1 MKVTKYREI
10 PYNYTSADD
19 ELIVKYL
26 FDDRVWKRLQE
37 LREKRITGRSA
48 KLLMR
53 LMGDMFILKR
63 NPFLFEDLASSTR
76 RRRLLMKTAANDLAV
91 IEKMA
96 EQKEVLEITTTCR
109 KAIRALNDAL
119 KNHGHLSRRIKR
131 ELGRIIGKDNVCFE
145 PFSIISH
152 ATDAT
157 DWRRHLPV
165 AVLRPTRESQVAPL
179 VKAVEKLGL
188 SIIPRG
194 AGTGLTGGSVPVTEG
209 CVIINTEKL
218 NRIRGIEQLPAPQAS
233 RTDGSTTIRVLE
245 VEAGVITQAAMG
257 YAEERGLVFATD
269 PTSAWACTIGG
280 NIAENAGGKKA
291 VMWGTA
297 IDNLI
302 SYRIAMP
309 GGRHMEIRRED
320 HPMRKI
326 LPEDTVLFSVRD
338 EAGHIK
344 KTVRLKGTEVRKEG
358 LGKDITN
365 KALGG
370 LPGIQ
375 KEGCDGIIT
384 SAKFIL
390 YPSFEFK
397 TTFCLEFFGNDM
409 EEASDVVVKI
419 SREFKN
425 GGKEALIALEHFD
438 DEYMLAIN
446 YKMKATR
453 KGSPKAVLLI
463 DMVGHSEE
471 EISRGI
477 SRLQALL
484 RPYENTELFVARD
497 EDEATRFWKD
507 RKKLGAIARRT
518 NAFKLN
524 EDIVLPLDA
533 IGAFTKF
540 ADTYNLEENRYNQ
553 ADFVDAV
560 LTYLEHA
567 EPIED
572 PEWLEARIPKARE
585 ICVESMTEIRDATVE
600 ALKDGALAKGLK
612 DELLAFF
619 RGYKRISGDIQRL
632 FDETRARQ
640 IIIAT
645 HMHAGDGNVH
655 VNIPVF
661 SNDMEMM
668 KRAAKT
674 ADDVMEEAVR
684 LGGVVS
690 GEHGI
695 GITKM
700 KYLDPA
706 LADKLASYRKEVDPN
721 GVMNPG
727 QLVDKEILSKVYTPS
742 FNLLEL
748 EANILQHGSLETLA
762 AKIATCVRCGKCKID
777 CCTFYPAKNMFFY
790 PRNKN
795 LAIASL
801 IEAILY
807 DVQRSHSTRF
817 KLLKQMEEIA
827 DHCTMCHKCFKP
839 CPVDIDTAEVSLMER
854 EILVARKYKKTR
866 LATKA
871 SLAYLET
878 RNPLAN
884 ALFRKSLVT
893 WGGSLQRTGHQ
904 IIKSMGGAKKPIEN
918 LHAVRILESPMPKA
932 SSDTLR
938 DILPKCAPN
947 QALILT
953 PEQGAE
959 QSVFYFPGCGSERL
973 FSDISKASLFIL
985 LEAGV
990 QVVLPPPFICC
1001 GFPAKANAKGVQHSQ
1016 ITLRD
1021 SVILSQIREMISYV
1035 DFQACVVS
1043 CGTCREA
1050 LEEFEAPEILG
1061 CGVMDVSRFALES
1074 GLEVKGSS
1082 SCLYHAPC
1090 HDSLDGE
1097 AAILLNEYTGYS
1109 VESVPHCCSEGGT
1122 LCLSRPDITH
1132 AMLKRKRNE
1141 IMRHTGQKGRE
1152 TTLLTNC
1159 PSCIQGLGRSR
1170 DLEVT
1175 PRHLAVELAIQ
1186 SGGQNWEEKLKVCV
1200 KSAEVIT
1207 F

>member
-1 MKVTKYREI
+1 MKAQNYREI

-19 ELIVKYL
+19 ELVVTYL
-26 FDDRVWKRLQE
+26 FDAKVWRKLQE
-37 LREKRITGRSA
+37 LRGKRITGRSA

-53 LMGDMFILKR
+53 LMGDLFILKR
-63 NPFLFEDLASSTR
+63 NPFLFEDLAGSRSR
-76 RRRLLMKTAANDLAV
+76 RRFFLKTAANDLAI

-96 EQKEVLEITTTCR
+96 DQKEVLEITGRCH
-109 KAIRALNDAL
+109 KALKALNDAL
-119 KNHGHLSRRIKR
+119 KTHNRQARRIKR
-131 ELGRIIGKDNVCFE
+131 ELGAIIGRENVCFE

-157 DWRRHLPV
+157 DWRRHLAV
-165 AVLRPTRESQVAPL
+165 AVLRPTRESQIAPL

-188 SIIPRG
+188 GIIPRG
-194 AGTGLTGGSVPVTEG
+194 AGTGLTGGSVPVSEG
-209 CVIINTEKL
+209 CVMINTEKL
-218 NRIRGIEQLPAPQAS
+218 NRIRGIKHLPAAPGTGAA
-233 RTDGSTTIRVLE
+233 TMAVMEL
-245 VEAGVITQAAMG
+245 EAGVITQTAMA
-257 YAEERGLVFATD
+257 YAEAEGLVFATD
-269 PTSAWACTIGG
+269 PTSSWACTIGG
-280 NIAENAGGKKA
+280 NIAENAGGKKC

-297 IDNLI
+297 IDNLV

-309 GGRHMEIRRED
+309 GGRHMEVRRED

-326 LPEDTVLFSVRD
+326 LPEDTVVFSVRD
-338 EAGHIK
+338 EEGQ
-344 KTVRLKGTEVRKEG
+344 VRETITLSGTEIRKPG

-384 SAKFIL
+384 SAEFIV
-390 YPSFEFK
+390 YPAFEYK

-409 EEASDVVVKI
+409 EEASEVIVKI
-419 SREFKN
+419 SKEFQN
-425 GGKEALIALEHFD
+425 GGKEGLIALEHFD

-446 YKMKATR
+446 YKVKATR
-453 KGSPKAVLLI
+453 KGSPKAALLI
-463 DMVGHSEE
+463 DMVGHNEE
-471 EISRGI
+471 EIERGI
-477 SRLQALL
+477 RRLQDLL
-484 RPYENTELFVARD
+484 VPYENTEVFVARD
-497 EDEATRFWKD
+497 EDEAERFWKD
-507 RKKLGAIARRT
+507 RKKLGAIAKRT

-533 IGAFTKF
+533 IGAFTRF
-540 ADTYNLEENRYNQ
+540 TDTYNLEENRYNQ
-553 ADFVDAV
+553 LDFLFAT
-560 LTYLEHA
+560 LAYLEHA

-585 ICVESMTEIRDATVE
+585 ICDEALSVIQGATVE
-600 ALKDGALAKGLK
+600 ALKDGAQAKKLLA
-612 DELLAFF
+612 ELLEFF
-619 RGYKRISGDIQRL
+619 RGYKRITGDIQRI
-632 FDETRARQ
+632 FTETRARQ

-668 KRAAKT
+668 KRAVKT
-674 ADDVMEEAVR
+674 ADDIMEEAVR

-700 KYLDPA
+700 KYLNPA
-706 LADKLASYRKEVDPN
+706 LAKELAAYRKKVDPR

-727 QLVDKEILSKVYTPS
+727 QLTDPAIQSKVYTPS

-748 EANILQHGSLETLA
+748 EASILQHGSLETLA

-777 CCTFYPAKNMFFY
+777 CCTFYPAKNMFYY

-817 KLLKQMEEIA
+817 KFLKQLEQIA

-854 EILVARKYKKTR
+854 EILVSRKYKKTR
-866 LATKA
+866 LATRA

-878 RNPLAN
+878 RNPLGN
-884 ALFRKSLVT
+884 ALFRKGLVT
-893 WGGSLQRTGHQ
+893 WGGALQRTGHRMMQ
-904 IIKSMGGAKKPIEN
+904 SMAPVKKVLSGIHVAE
-918 LHAVRILESPMPKA
+918 ILESPIPRTPTG
-932 SSDTLR
+932 TLR
-938 DILPKCAPN
+938 DILPKCGAN
-947 QALILT
+947 QAMILAPPT
-953 PEQGAE
+953 APE

-973 FSDISKASLFIL
+973 FSDVSKAALYIL
-985 LEAGV
+985 LSAGTR
-990 QVVLPPPFICC
+990 VVLPPPYICC
-1001 GFPAKANAKGVQHSQ
+1001 GFPAKVNAKSVQHSQ

-1021 SVILSQIREMISYV
+1021 SVIFSQIREMISYV
-1035 DFQACVVS
+1035 NFDACVVS

-1050 LEEFEAPEILG
+1050 LEELGTPEILD
-1061 CGVMDVSRFALES
+1061 CGIEDVSRFALEN
-1074 GLEVKGSS
+1074 GLEVKGST

-1097 AAILLNEYTGYS
+1097 AAHLLEEFTGYT
-1109 VESVPHCCSEGGT
+1109 VESIPYCCSESGT
-1122 LCLSRPDITH
+1122 LSLSRPDITN
-1132 AMLKRKRNE
+1132 AMLKRKHDE
-1141 IMRHTGQKGRE
+1141 IQLRTEGKGRE
-1152 TTLLTNC
+1152 TTILTNC
-1159 PSCIQGLGRSR
+1159 PSCLQGLGRNT
-1170 DLEVT
+1170 DLDIV

-1186 SGGQNWEEKLKVCV
+1186 VGGKNWEEKLKEMV
-1200 KSAEVIT
+1200 KQAEVVT

>member
-1 MKVTKYREI
+1 MKAQNYREI

-19 ELIVKYL
+19 ELVVTYL
-26 FDDRVWKRLQE
+26 FDTKVWNRLQE
-37 LREKRITGRSA
+37 LRRQRITGRSA

-63 NPFLFEDLASSTR
+63 NPFLFDDLAGSR
-76 RRRLLMKTAANDLAV
+76 RRRSLFMAKAENDLAI

-96 EQKEVLEITTTCR
+96 DKKEVLEITGHCR
-109 KAIRALNDAL
+109 RALKSLSDTL
-119 KNHGHLSRRIKR
+119 KSHNRQSRRIKR
-131 ELGRIIGKDNVCFE
+131 ELGAIIGKENVCFE

-157 DWRRHLPV
+157 DWRRHLPM
-165 AVLRPTRESQVAPL
+165 AVLRPSRESQVAPL
-179 VKAVEKLGL
+179 VKAVEKLRL

-194 AGTGLTGGSVPVTEG
+194 AGTGLTGGSVPVSEG
-209 CVIINTEKL
+209 CVMINTEKL
-218 NRIRGIEQLPAPQAS
+218 NRIRGIKHLPAAPGTGVA
-233 RTDGSTTIRVLE
+233 TMPVLE
-245 VEAGVITQAAMG
+245 LEAGVITQTAMG
-257 YAEERGLVFATD
+257 YAEGESLVFATD
-269 PTSAWACTIGG
+269 PTSSWACTIGG

-309 GGRHMEIRRED
+309 GGRHMEVRREN

-326 LPEDTVLFSVRD
+326 LPEDTVIFSVRD
-338 EAGHIK
+338 EGGQVQETI
-344 KTVRLKGTEVRKEG
+344 TLSGTEIRKEG

-384 SAKFIL
+384 SAEFIL
-390 YPSFEFK
+390 YPSFEYK

-409 EEASDVVVKI
+409 EEASEVIVKI
-419 SREFKN
+419 SKEFRN
-425 GGKEALIALEHFD
+425 GGKEGLIALEHFD
-438 DEYMLAIN
+438 DEYMHAIN
-446 YKMKATR
+446 YKVKATR
-453 KGSPKAVLLI
+453 KGSPKAGLLI
-463 DMVGHSEE
+463 DMVGHNEE
-471 EISRGI
+471 EIQRG
-477 SRLQALL
+477 SLRLQDLL
-484 RPYENTELFVARD
+484 EPYANTELFVARD
-497 EDEATRFWKD
+497 EDEAERFWKD
-507 RKKLGAIARRT
+507 RKKLGAIAKRT

-533 IGAFTKF
+533 IAAFTRF
-540 ADTYNLEENRYNQ
+540 TDTYNLEENRYNQ
-553 ADFVDAV
+553 ADFVHAT
-560 LTYLEHA
+560 LAYLEHA

-585 ICVESMTEIRDATVE
+585 LCREALTTTETAVVAD
-600 ALKDGALAKGLK
+600 LKDGAQAKQLLA
-612 DELLAFF
+612 ELLEFF
-619 RGYKRISGDIQRL
+619 RGYKRISKDIQRI
-632 FDETRARQ
+632 FKESRARQ

-674 ADDVMEEAVR
+674 ADNIMEEAVR

-706 LADKLASYRKEVDPN
+706 LAKDLATYRKKVDPK

-727 QLVDKEILSKVYTPS
+727 QLIDPNIQSKVYTPS

-748 EANILQHGSLETLA
+748 EASILQHGSLETLA

-777 CCTFYPAKNMFFY
+777 CCTFYPAKNMFYY

-817 KLLKQMEEIA
+817 KFLKQMEEIA

-854 EILVARKYKKTR
+854 EILVSRKYKKTR
-866 LATKA
+866 LATRG

-884 ALFRKSLVT
+884 ALFRKSLVS

-904 IIKSMGGAKKPIEN
+904 LLKGMSPVKKA
-918 LHAVRILESPMPKA
+918 LGSVHAVQILESPMPQA
-932 SSDTLR
+932 SHDTLR
-938 DILPKCAPN
+938 SILPKCGSN
-947 QALILT
+947 QAMIINP
-953 PEQGAE
+953 PEESE

-973 FSDISKASLFIL
+973 FSDIAKASIYIL
-985 LEAGV
+985 LATGTR
-990 QVVLPPPFICC
+990 VVLPPPFICC
-1001 GFPAKANAKGVQHSQ
+1001 GFPAKVNAKMVQHSE

-1021 SVILSQIREMISYV
+1021 SVIFSQIREMISYV
-1035 DFQACVVS
+1035 DFNACVVS

-1050 LEEFEAPEILG
+1050 LEEFGAPEILD
-1061 CGVMDVSRFALES
+1061 CGLMDVSRFALEN
-1074 GLEVKGSS
+1074 GLDVKGSDN
-1082 SCLYHAPC
+1082 CLYHAPC

-1097 AAILLNEYTGYS
+1097 ATRLLEEFTGYT
-1109 VESVPHCCSEGGT
+1109 VERVPHCCSEGGT
-1122 LCLSRPDITH
+1122 LSMSRPDITN
-1132 AMLKRKRNE
+1132 AMLQRKHDE
-1141 IMRHTGQKGRE
+1141 IELRTHGKGRE

-1159 PSCIQGLGRSR
+1159 PSCIQGLGRNH
-1170 DLEVT
+1170 DIDII

-1186 SGGQNWEEKLKVCV
+1186 TGGKHWEEKLKAMV
-1200 KSAEVIT
+1200 KQAEVVT

>member
-1 MKVTKYREI
+1 MKAQNYREI

-19 ELIVKYL
+19 ELVVTYL
-26 FDDRVWKRLQE
+26 FDAKVWNKLQE
-37 LREKRITGRSA
+37 LRGKRITGRSA

-53 LMGDMFILKR
+53 LMGDLFILKR
-63 NPFLFEDLASSTR
+63 NPFLFDDLAGSRS
-76 RRRLLMKTAANDLAV
+76 RRRLFLKTAANDLAI

-96 EQKEVLEITTTCR
+96 EQKEVLEITGRCR
-109 KAIRALNDAL
+109 KALKGLNDTL
-119 KNHGHLSRRIKR
+119 KGHRRQRRRIRR
-131 ELGRIIGKDNVCFE
+131 ELGAIIGRHNVCFE

-157 DWRRHLPV
+157 DWRRHLAV
-165 AVLRPTRESQVAPL
+165 AVLRPTRESQVPRL
-179 VKAVEKLGL
+179 VKAIERLGL

-209 CVIINTEKL
+209 CVMINTEKL
-218 NRIRGIEQLPAPQAS
+218 NRIRGIKHLPAAPGTGAS
-233 RTDGSTTIRVLE
+233 TMPVLE
-245 VEAGVITQAAMG
+245 LEAGVITQTAMG
-257 YAEERGLVFATD
+257 YAEVENLVFATD
-269 PTSAWACTIGG
+269 PTSSWACTIGG

-297 IDNLI
+297 IDNLV

-309 GGRHMEIRRED
+309 GGRLMEVRRED

-338 EAGHIK
+338 EEGQIK
-344 KTVRLKGTEVRKEG
+344 KTVSLSGTEIRKIG

-384 SAKFIL
+384 SAEFIL
-390 YPSFEFK
+390 YPSFEYK

-409 EEASDVVVKI
+409 EEASDVIVKI
-419 SREFKN
+419 SKEFDN

-446 YKMKATR
+446 YKVKATR

-463 DMVGHSEE
+463 DMVGHNEE
-471 EISRGI
+471 EIDRGTR
-477 SRLQALL
+477 RLQDLL
-484 RPYENTELFVARD
+484 GPYKNTEIFVARD
-497 EDEATRFWKD
+497 EDEAERFWKD

-524 EDIVLPLDA
+524 EDIVLPLDVL
-533 IGAFTKF
+533 GAFTRF
-540 ADTYNLEENRYNQ
+540 VDTYNLEENRYNQ
-553 ADFVDAV
+553 LDFLNAT
-560 LTYLEHA
+560 LAYLEHA

-585 ICVESMTEIRDATVE
+585 ICSE
-600 ALKDGALAKGLK
+600 ALSAIRNATTEMLQDGAQAKQLLS
-612 DELLAFF
+612 ELLEFF
-619 RGYKRISGDIQRL
+619 RGYKRITGDIQRI
-632 FDETRARQ
+632 FNEVRARQ

-700 KYLDPA
+700 KYLDPSLAKA
-706 LADKLASYRKEVDPN
+706 LAAYRKKVDPK

-727 QLVDKEILSKVYTPS
+727 QLTDPDIQSKVYTPS

-748 EANILQHGSLETLA
+748 EASILQHGSLETLA

-777 CCTFYPAKNMFFY
+777 CCTFYPAKNMFY
-790 PRNKN
+790 HPRNKN

-807 DVQRSHSTRF
+807 DVQRAHSTRF
-817 KLLKQMEEIA
+817 KFLKQLEQIA

-854 EILVARKYKKTR
+854 EILVSRKYKKTR
-866 LATKA
+866 MATRA

-878 RNPLAN
+878 RNPLGN
-884 ALFRKSLVT
+884 ALFRKGLVS

-904 IIKSMGGAKKPIEN
+904 MLKNMAPMRKVLSGT
-918 LHAVRILESPMPKA
+918 HAAEILASPVPRPPA
-932 SSDTLR
+932 GTLR
-938 DILPKCAPN
+938 DILPKCGNN
-947 QALILT
+947 QAMILNP
-953 PEQGAE
+953 PEETE

-973 FSDISKASLFIL
+973 FSDISKAAIYIL
-985 LEAGV
+985 LSAGV
-990 QVVLPPPFICC
+990 RVVLPPPYICC
-1001 GFPAKANAKGVQHSQ
+1001 GFPAKVNAKGVQHSQ
-1016 ITLRD
+1016 MTLRD
-1021 SVILSQIREMISYV
+1021 SVIFSQIREMISYV
-1035 DFQACVVS
+1035 EFDACVVS

-1050 LEEFEAPEILG
+1050 LEEIEAPEILD
-1061 CGVMDVSRFALES
+1061 CDIADVSRFALEN
-1074 GLEVKGSS
+1074 GLEVKGGN

-1090 HDSLDGE
+1090 HDSLDGD
-1097 AAILLNEYTGYS
+1097 AAGMLEEFTGYS
-1109 VESVPHCCSEGGT
+1109 VDSVPHCCSEGGT
-1122 LCLSRPDITH
+1122 LSMSRPDITN
-1132 AMLKRKRNE
+1132 AMLQRKHDE
-1141 IMRHTGQKGRE
+1141 IELRTLGKGRE
-1152 TTLLTNC
+1152 TTILTNC
-1159 PSCIQGLGRSR
+1159 PSCIQGLGRNK
-1170 DLEVT
+1170 DLDIV

-1186 SGGQNWEEKLKVCV
+1186 AGGKDWEEKLKAMV
-1200 KSAEVIT
+1200 KQAEVVT

>member
-1 MKVTKYREI
+1 MKAQNYREI

-19 ELIVKYL
+19 ELVVTYL
-26 FDDRVWKRLQE
+26 FDAKVWNKLQE

-63 NPFLFEDLASSTR
+63 NPFLFDDLAGSRS
-76 RRRLLMKTAANDLAV
+76 RRRLFLKTAEGDLAI

-96 EQKEVLEITTTCR
+96 DQKEVLEITGRCR
-109 KAIRALNDAL
+109 KALKALNDTL
-119 KNHGHLSRRIKR
+119 KTHRRQRRRIKR
-131 ELGRIIGKDNVCFE
+131 ELGAIIGRDNVCFE

-157 DWRRHLPV
+157 DWRRHLAV
-165 AVLRPTRESQVAPL
+165 AVLRPNRESQLAPL
-179 VKAVEKLGL
+179 VKAIEKLGL

-194 AGTGLTGGSVPVTEG
+194 AGTGLTGGSVPVSEG
-209 CVIINTEKL
+209 CVMINTEKL
-218 NRIRGIEQLPAPQAS
+218 NRIRGIKHLPAAPGTGVA
-233 RTDGSTTIRVLE
+233 TMPVLE
-245 VEAGVITQAAMG
+245 LESGVITQTAMA
-257 YAEERGLVFATD
+257 YAEAEGLVFATD
-269 PTSAWACTIGG
+269 PTSSWACTIGG
-280 NIAENAGGKKA
+280 NIAENAGGKKC

-297 IDNLI
+297 IDNLV

-309 GGRHMEIRRED
+309 GGRHMEVRRED

-326 LPEDTVLFSVRD
+326 LPEDTVVFSVRD
-338 EAGHIK
+338 EEGQIRE
-344 KTVRLKGTEVRKEG
+344 TITLSGTEIRKAG

-365 KALGG
+365 KALSG

-384 SAKFIL
+384 SAEFIL
-390 YPSFEFK
+390 YPSFEYK

-409 EEASDVVVKI
+409 EEASEVIVKI
-419 SREFKN
+419 SKEFKN
-425 GGKEALIALEHFD
+425 HGKEALIALEHFD
-438 DEYMLAIN
+438 DEYMFAIN
-446 YKMKATR
+446 YKVKATR
-453 KGSPKAVLLI
+453 KESPKAGLLI
-463 DMVGHSEE
+463 DMVGHNEE
-471 EISRGI
+471 EIERGI
-477 SRLQALL
+477 QRLQELL
-484 RPYENTELFVARD
+484 VPYENTELFVARD
-497 EDEATRFWKD
+497 EDEAERFWQD
-507 RKKLGAIARRT
+507 RKKLGAIAKRT

-533 IGAFTKF
+533 IGAFTRF
-540 ADTYNLEENRYNQ
+540 TDTYNVEENRYNQ
-553 ADFVDAV
+553 LDFFHAT
-560 LTYLEHA
+560 LAYLEHA

-585 ICVESMTEIRDATVE
+585 ICTDALAATQ
-600 ALKDGALAKGLK
+600 AASAADLKDGAQAKKLLA
-612 DELLAFF
+612 ELLEFF
-619 RGYKRISGDIQRL
+619 RGYKRITGDIQRI
-632 FDETRARQ
+632 FNEVRSRQ

-706 LADKLASYRKEVDPN
+706 LSKELAAYRKKVDPK

-727 QLVDKEILSKVYTPS
+727 QLVDPNIQSKVYTPS

-748 EANILQHGSLETLA
+748 EASILQHGSLETLA

-777 CCTFYPAKNMFFY
+777 CCTFYPAKNMFY
-790 PRNKN
+790 HPRNKN

-817 KLLKQMEEIA
+817 KFLKQLEQIS

-854 EILVARKYKKTR
+854 EILVSRKYKKTR
-866 LATKA
+866 LATRA

-878 RNPLAN
+878 RNPLGN
-884 ALFRKSLVT
+884 ILFRKGLVT

-904 IIKSMGGAKKPIEN
+904 IMKSMAPVKKALSG
-918 LHAVRILESPMPKA
+918 LHAAEILESPMPRTPA
-932 SSDTLR
+932 GTLR
-938 DILPKCAPN
+938 DILPKCGAN
-947 QALILT
+947 QAMIIN
-953 PEQGAE
+953 PPKEAE

-973 FSDISKASLFIL
+973 FSDISKAAIYIL
-985 LEAGV
+985 LSAGV
-990 QVVLPPPFICC
+990 RVVLPPPYICC
-1001 GFPAKANAKGVQHSQ
+1001 GFPAKVNAKAVQHSQ

-1021 SVILSQIREMISYV
+1021 SVIFSQIREMISYV
-1035 DFQACVVS
+1035 EFDACVVS

-1050 LEEFEAPEILG
+1050 LEEFGAPEILN
-1061 CGVMDVSRFALES
+1061 CDIVDVSRFALES
-1074 GLEVKGSS
+1074 GLEVKGSN

-1097 AAILLNEYTGYS
+1097 AASMLEEFTGYT
-1109 VESVPHCCSEGGT
+1109 VEHVPHCCSEGGT
-1122 LCLSRPDITH
+1122 LSMSRPDITN
-1132 AMLKRKRNE
+1132 AMLQRKHDE
-1141 IMRHTGQKGRE
+1141 IQLRTEGKGRE
-1152 TTLLTNC
+1152 TTILTNC
-1159 PSCIQGLGRSR
+1159 PSCIQGLGRNQ
-1170 DLEVT
+1170 DLDII

-1186 SGGQNWEEKLKVCV
+1186 TGGKAWEKRLKEMV
-1200 KSAEVIT
+1200 KQAEVVT

>member
-1 MKVTKYREI
+1 MKAQNYREI

-19 ELIVKYL
+19 ELVVTYL
-26 FDDRVWKRLQE
+26 FDDKVWNRLQE
-37 LREKRITGRSA
+37 LRRQRITGRSA

-63 NPFLFEDLASSTR
+63 NPFLFDDLAGSRS
-76 RRRLLMKTAANDLAV
+76 RRRLFMKTAANDLAI

-96 EQKEVLEITTTCR
+96 DKKEVLEITGRCR
-109 KAIRALNDAL
+109 KALKALTDAL
-119 KNHGHLSRRIKR
+119 KSNNRQSRRIQR
-131 ELGRIIGKDNVCFE
+131 ELGAIIGRENVCVE

-152 ATDAT
+152 STDAT

-179 VKAVEKLGL
+179 VKAIEKLGL

-194 AGTGLTGGSVPVTEG
+194 AGTGLTGGSVPVSEG
-209 CVIINTEKL
+209 CVMINTEKL
-218 NRIRGIEQLPAPQAS
+218 NRIRGIKHLPAAPG
-233 RTDGSTTIRVLE
+233 TGVPTMPVLE
-245 VEAGVITQAAMG
+245 VEAGVITQTAMA
-257 YAEERGLVFATD
+257 YAETENLVFATD
-269 PTSAWACTIGG
+269 PTSSWACTIGG

-297 IDNLI
+297 IDNLV

-309 GGRHMEIRRED
+309 GGRHLEVRRED

-338 EAGHIK
+338 EEGQIK
-344 KTVRLKGTEVRKEG
+344 KTITLAGTEIRKTG

-365 KALGG
+365 KALKG

-384 SAKFIL
+384 SAEFIL
-390 YPSFEFK
+390 YPSFEYK

-409 EEASDVVVKI
+409 EEASEVIVKI
-419 SREFKN
+419 SKEFEN

-446 YKMKATR
+446 YKVKATR
-453 KGSPKAVLLI
+453 KGSPKAGLLI
-463 DMVGHSEE
+463 DMVGHNEE
-471 EISRGI
+471 EIERGI
-477 SRLQALL
+477 KRLQDLL
-484 RPYENTELFVARD
+484 IPYQNTEIFVARD
-497 EDEATRFWKD
+497 EDEAERFWKD
-507 RKKLGAIARRT
+507 RKKLGAIAKRT

-533 IGAFTKF
+533 LGAFTRF

-553 ADFVDAV
+553 ADFVHAT
-560 LTYLEHA
+560 LAYLEHA

-585 ICVESMTEIRDATVE
+585 ICSDALAAIQTASVEE
-600 ALKDGALAKGLK
+600 LKDGAQAKNLLA
-612 DELLAFF
+612 ELLEFF
-619 RGYKRISGDIQRL
+619 RGYKRITGDIQRI
-632 FDETRARQ
+632 FKDARARQ

-668 KRAAKT
+668 KRAVKT
-674 ADDVMEEAVR
+674 ADDIMEEAVH

-706 LADKLASYRKEVDPN
+706 LAKELAAYRKEVDPK

-727 QLVDKEILSKVYTPS
+727 QLTDPAIQSKVYTPS

-748 EANILQHGSLETLA
+748 EASILQHGSLETLA

-777 CCTFYPAKNMFFY
+777 CCTFYPAKNMFYY

-817 KLLKQMEEIA
+817 KFLKQMEEIA

-854 EILVARKYKKTR
+854 EILVSRKYKKTR
-866 LATKA
+866 LATRA
-871 SLAYLET
+871 SLSYLET
-878 RNPLAN
+878 RNTMGN
-884 ALFRKSLVT
+884 ALLRKGLVS
-893 WGGSLQRTGHQ
+893 WGGSLQRTGHRVL
-904 IIKSMGGAKKPIEN
+904 KNMEPVKKA
-918 LHAVRILESPMPKA
+918 LAGVHAVQILESPMPKA
-932 SSDTLR
+932 PSDTLR
-938 DILPKCAPN
+938 SILPKCGNN
-947 QALILT
+947 QAMILNPQEET
-953 PEQGAE
+953 E

-973 FSDISKASLFIL
+973 FSDISKASIYIL
-985 LEAGV
+985 LSAGIR
-990 QVVLPPPFICC
+990 VVLPPPFICC
-1001 GFPAKANAKGVQHSQ
+1001 GFPAKVNAKTVQHSQ

-1021 SVILSQIREMISYV
+1021 SVIFSQIREMISYV
-1035 DFQACVVS
+1035 DFDACVVS

-1050 LEEFEAPEILG
+1050 LEGFEAPEILD
-1061 CGVMDVSRFALES
+1061 CGITDVSRFALEN
-1074 GLEVKGSS
+1074 GLEVKGGN

-1090 HDSLDGE
+1090 HDSLDGD
-1097 AAILLNEYTGYS
+1097 AASLLEEFTGYS
-1109 VESVPHCCSEGGT
+1109 VEQVPHCCSEGGT
-1122 LCLSRPDITH
+1122 LSMSRPDITN
-1132 AMLKRKRNE
+1132 AMLQRKREE
-1141 IMRHTGQKGRE
+1141 IQLRTDRKGRE

-1159 PSCIQGLGRSR
+1159 PSCIQGLGRNH
-1170 DLEVT
+1170 DLDIT

-1186 SGGQNWEEKLKVCV
+1186 AGGKDWEEKLKEMV
-1200 KSAEVIT
+1200 KQAEVVT

>member
-1 MKVTKYREI
+1 MKASNYREI

-19 ELIVKYL
+19 ELVVKFL
-26 FDDRVWKRLQE
+26 FDEKVWNRLQE

-53 LMGDMFILKR
+53 LMGDMFILRR
-63 NPFLFEDLASSTR
+63 NPFLFEDLATSAR
-76 RRRLLMKTAANDLAV
+76 RRKHLMKTAEGDLAV

-96 EQKEVLEITTTCR
+96 EQKEVLEITKTCR
-109 KAIRALNDAL
+109 KALKSLNDDL
-119 KNHGHLSRRIKR
+119 KKHGRQMGRLRR
-131 ELGRIIGKDNVCFE
+131 ELGSIIGKDNVCFE

-152 ATDAT
+152 STDAT

-165 AVLRPTRESQVAPL
+165 AVLRPTRESQIAPL
-179 VKAVEKLGL
+179 MKAVEKLGL

-194 AGTGLTGGSVPVTEG
+194 AGTGLTGGCVPLSEG
-209 CVIINTEKL
+209 CVMINTEKL
-218 NRIRGIEQLPAPQAS
+218 NRIRGIKQLPAAPGTGAA
-233 RTDGSTTIRVLE
+233 TMPVME
-245 VEAGVITQAAMG
+245 VEAGVITSVAMD
-257 YAEERGLVFATD
+257 YAKSDGLVFATD
-269 PTSAWACTIGG
+269 PTSSWACTIGG

-309 GGRHMEIRRED
+309 GGRHMEVRRED

-338 EAGHIK
+338 EAGQVK
-344 KTVRLKGTEVRKEG
+344 KTVTIKGTDVRKEG

-384 SAKFIL
+384 SAEFIL
-390 YPSFEFK
+390 YPSFEHK
-397 TTFCLEFFGNDM
+397 ATFCLEFFGNDM
-409 EEASDVVVKI
+409 EEASDVIVKI
-419 SREFKN
+419 SREFEN
-425 GGKEALIALEHFD
+425 QGKEALIALEHFD

-463 DMVGHSEE
+463 DLVGHNQE

-477 SRLQALL
+477 QRLQDLL
-484 RPYENTELFVARD
+484 ATYENTELFVARD
-497 EDEATRFWKD
+497 DDEAERFWKD

-533 IGAFTKF
+533 IGAFTTF
-540 ADTYNLEENRYNQ
+540 ADNYNLEENRHNQ
-553 ADFVDAV
+553 TSFVDAL

-585 ICVESMTEIRDATVE
+585 ICVEMMGEVRDATVE
-600 ALKDGALAKGLK
+600 QLKDGALAKR
-612 DELLAFF
+612 LLTDLLEFF
-619 RGYKRISGDIQRL
+619 RGYKRITGEIQRI

-661 SNDMEMM
+661 SNDMVMM

-700 KYLDPA
+700 KYLDP
-706 LADKLASYRKEVDPN
+706 KLAKEFAAYRKEVDPK

-727 QLVDKEILSKVYTPS
+727 QLSDPNIISKVYTPS

-748 EANILQHGSLETLA
+748 EANILQHGSMETLA

-854 EILVARKYKKTR
+854 KILVSRKFKKSPTATR
-866 LATKA
+866 A

-878 RNPLAN
+878 RNPLGN
-884 ALFRKSLVT
+884 AIFRKSLVS
-893 WGGSLQRTGHQ
+893 WGGSLQRTGH
-904 IIKSMGGAKKPIEN
+904 KLLKNVGAVKKPIEN
-918 LHAVRILESPMPKA
+918 LHAVQILESPMPKA

-938 DILPKCAPN
+938 SILPKCAPN
-947 QALILT
+947 QALILNPT
-953 PEQGAE
+953 EETE

-973 FSDISKASLFIL
+973 FSDISKAALFIL

-990 QVVLPPPFICC
+990 RVVLPPPFICC
-1001 GFPAKANAKGVQHSQ
+1001 GFPAKANAKEAQHSQ

-1021 SVILSQIREMISYV
+1021 SVIFSQIKEMISYV
-1035 DFQACVVS
+1035 DFQACVVT

-1050 LEEFEAPEILG
+1050 LEEFEAPEILD
-1061 CGVMDVSRFALES
+1061 CGIVDVSRFVLEN
-1074 GLEVKGSS
+1074 GLEVRGSS
-1082 SCLYHAPC
+1082 NCLYHAPC

-1097 AAILLNEYTGYS
+1097 ASTLLSEYTGYS
-1109 VESVPHCCSEGGT
+1109 VESIPHCCSEGGT
-1122 LCLSRPDITH
+1122 LSMSRPDITN
-1132 AMLKRKRNE
+1132 AMLKRKREE
-1141 IMRHTGQKGRE
+1141 IQLYTGQKGRE

-1159 PSCIQGLGRSR
+1159 PSCIQGLGRNS
-1170 DLEVT
+1170 DLDIV

-1186 SGGQNWEEKLKVCV
+1186 SGGQNWEEKLKERV
-1200 KSAEVIT
+1200 KQAEVIT